1 MSLRTPRPAIVSTNS
16 GPTRKSARMF
26 EPPCRSFGSTS
37 HRWPGWTA
45 PIGSA
50 ATSADNT
57 LVPVVDTVAG
67 SSWRG
72 FRPTACATSA
82 RSVRSYSVGAFGDA
96 TRILLIQPAASRR
109 SRVRRKVRAD
119 KPVKRASSACA
130 TST

>member
-1 MSLRTPRPAIVSTNS
+1 MRSSSPATSTIRTGTVSKPASMAARWRRCPSRTTKPVRVGYTSMSFRTPRPAIVSTNS

-26 EPPCRSFGSTS
+26 EPACRSVGSIS

-57 LVPVVDTVAG
+57 PVPVEDTAAG
-67 SSWRG
+67 SSRRG

-82 RSVRSYSVGAFGDA
+82 RSVRS
-96 TRILLIQPAASRR
+96 
-109 SRVRRKVRAD
+109 
-119 KPVKRASSACA
+119 
-130 TST
+130 